1 MKSSLQKFIGND
13 KLKFDELNTILIE
26 VESMLKSLT
35 NLSEKYYDVAITLHH
50 VMYGRNILNDN
61 NSKQDLV
68 TNVTVK
74 EVQNGIKNAET
85 ALQNFQNSFYAE
97 YKTTLR
103 ERSLYN

>member
-1 MKSSLQKFIGND
+1 MKSSLQKVIGND

-61 NSKQDLV
+61 SKQDLV